1 MAKKKGFF
9 GCVSKEEVMRKEK
22 FANLHIGRCEQFE
35 AENQCHISKQT
46 FHMYQCAIFF
56 KCWQMRSPTYVTL
69 DI

>member
-1 MAKKKGFF
+1 MTALQSGFKFVVAYGKKKGFF

-56 KCWQMRSPTYVTL
+56 
-69 DI
+69 